1 MKTLLFH
8 KFKSL
13 HMLKDNTLQ
22 YHNFKTG
29 PLGEMAIQSFEY
41 QISPMRRKILGPETL
56 KLQFNSTEIDRGR

>member
-1 MKTLLFH
+1 MKTLLYH

-56 KLQFNSTEIDRGR
+56 KL